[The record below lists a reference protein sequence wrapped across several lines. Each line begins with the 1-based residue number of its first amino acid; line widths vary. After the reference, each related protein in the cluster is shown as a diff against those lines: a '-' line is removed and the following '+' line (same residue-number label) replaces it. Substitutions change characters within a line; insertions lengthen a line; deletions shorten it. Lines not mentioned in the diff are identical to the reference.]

1 LVVFT
6 DRADAPPVA
15 ELVFADQ
22 FRVDVFPVADLV
34 VADQFRVHGST
45 VADRVR
51 GCLFADRVRVHQ
63 AVCVDLAL
71 FAHLRKVN
79 VHAVLHKDGMS

>member
-1 LVVFT
+1 MVVFT
-6 DRADAPPVA
+6 DRVDAPPVA

-51 GCLFADRVRVHQ
+51 VHQ